1 MVAKKRKKNTRQ
13 RAGTTHGWGSMKK
26 HRGKGNKGG
35 AGMAGTGKRGDAK
48 KPAIWK
54 NKKYFGKHGFKKKGL
69 IKNVVSINLAEL
81 EMQIDKL
88 LASKKINKEGDIIN
102 IDLNVIGY
110 NKLLGTG
117 IVKSKM
123 KIVVDSASE
132 KAVSKIADKGG
143 EVITKKGETN

>member
-54 NKKYFGKHGFKKKGL
+54 NKKYFGKQW
-69 IKNVVSINLAEL
+69 S
-81 EMQIDKL
+81 
-88 LASKKINKEGDIIN
+88 
-102 IDLNVIGY
+102 Y
-110 NKLLGTG
+110 
-117 IVKSKM
+117 
-123 KIVVDSASE
+123 
-132 KAVSKIADKGG
+132 
-143 EVITKKGETN
+143 